1 MILSRRLLPSCIA
14 MILLTVA
21 TLSWASIHDIT
32 ARIHRAPVVEGR
44 FTQTEKLVS
53 VPKVF
58 KCEGF
63 FIFWTDDVL
72 LWKTEHPVSTTTVY
86 TDQNVKTYVH
96 LNGKRI
102 ENTSASNTSIVNRI
116 LWGLLTSD
124 MTALELDF
132 QIFTQNTPDGWQ
144 MDFYPRSNMTASII
158 KHVWITGKET
168 PEKIVVENFSDDVTT
183 LVIGDLTFSDISSTR
198 QENELANP

>member
-21 TLSWASIHDIT
+21 TVSWASIHDIT

-96 LNGKRI
+96 LKGKRI

-132 QIFTQNTPDGWQ
+132 QIHAKHTGW
-144 MDFYPRSNMTASII
+144 
-158 KHVWITGKET
+158 
-168 PEKIVVENFSDDVTT
+168 
-183 LVIGDLTFSDISSTR
+183 
-198 QENELANP
+198 LANGLLSSKQYDRQHYQACLDYRKRNAGEDCCGKLLR